1 MNKNNN
7 YNIIAN
13 KTDECDISLKH
24 DINKDI
30 KNFGTCMDKFK
41 NVEYYYNENI
51 NDNIYRYC

>member
-1 MNKNNN
+1 MYKT
-7 YNIIAN
+7 NIIVN
-13 KTDECDISLKH
+13 KTEPDISLKH

-41 NVEYYYNENI
+41 NVEYYYNKNI